1 MNVLGKIIGGVW
13 IMIVMI
19 IVCCF
24 LVVGWIT
31 GFPIKI
37 TKNGTKIGTVRWFKY
52 TKEAE

>member
-1 MNVLGKIIGGVW
+1 MKLLGKIIGLAWTLAV
-13 IMIVMI
+13 II

-52 TKEAE
+52 TKEAK